1 MSQWILFVP
10 SPIFL
15 PGTGVCALIG
25 DRQVAVFRPYAD
37 EQVFA
42 ISNID
47 PFAQASVLSR
57 GLIAE
62 HQGELWVASPLK
74 KQHFR
79 LYDGPLS
86 RRRQPFRRQLRQ
98 PGGRRHRC
106 KSRHN
111 LSGGN
116 MFTDTINKCA
126 ANAARIV
133 RLAKESPLG
142 FLISLA
148 MAGARRPRHHLDL
161 HPRQPGRPKR
171 AALVMAPPSVSP

>member
-1 MSQWILFVP
+1 MSQWITVCP
-10 SPIFL
+10 VADIL

-79 LYDGPLS
+79 LYDGHCLEDDS
-86 RRRQPFRRQLRQ
+86 RSVASFA
-98 PGGRRHRC
+98 
-106 KSRHN
+106 SRVID
-111 LSGGN
+111 G
-116 MFTDTINKCA
+116 IVQVA
-126 ANAARIV
+126 A
-133 RLAKESPLG
+133 
-142 FLISLA
+142 
-148 MAGARRPRHHLDL
+148 
-161 HPRQPGRPKR
+161 
-171 AALVMAPPSVSP
+171 

>member
-1 MSQWILFVP
+1 MSQWTTLC
-10 SPIFL
+10 PITDIL

-25 DRQVAVFRPYAD
+25 EQQVAIFRPYAD

-79 LYDGPLS
+79 LHDGYCLEDDS
-86 RRRQPFRRQLRQ
+86 RSVAHFT
-98 PGGRRHRC
+98 
-106 KSRHN
+106 SRV
-111 LSGGN
+111 LDG
-116 MFTDTINKCA
+116 MVQVA
-126 ANAARIV
+126 A
-133 RLAKESPLG
+133 
-142 FLISLA
+142 
-148 MAGARRPRHHLDL
+148 
-161 HPRQPGRPKR
+161 
-171 AALVMAPPSVSP
+171 